1 MTFGRVLSLAAVL
14 ATLAGS
20 APAQTTGAQ
29 AAVEF
34 QKILDSYSRALDA
47 NDVEA
52 LVGLYTPNGVFMRE
66 DMAAVVGRDALRA
79 SYKDVFATLKVNLA
93 FKVQEA
99 EQSGDLGWARS
110 LSTGKVKVLASGAE
124 TAESYN
130 QLVVFRKEG
139 GAWKIR
145 SYLYAS
151 DKAVPGQVP
160 K

>member
-1 MTFGRVLSLAAVL
+1 MSLSRRALSLAAVL
-14 ATLAGS
+14 IALAGS
-20 APAQTTGAQ
+20 AHAQ

-34 QKILDSYSRALDA
+34 QRILDTYARALGG
-47 NDVEA
+47 NDVDG
-52 LVGLYTPNGVFMRE
+52 LVGLYTADGVFIRD
-66 DMAAVVGRDALRA
+66 DMKPVVGREALRA

-93 FKVQEA
+93 FNVQEA

-110 LSTGKVKVLASGAE
+110 VSTGKVKVLATGKE

-130 QLVVFRKEG
+130 QLVVFKKEG

-151 DKAVPGQVP
+151 SK
-160 K
+160 

>member
-14 ATLAGS
+14 AALAGS
-20 APAQTTGAQ
+20 AHAQ
-29 AAVEF
+29 ASAEF
-34 QKILDSYSRALDA
+34 QKILDAYSKALDA
-47 NDVEA
+47 NDVET
-52 LVGLYTPNGVFMRE
+52 LVGLYSADGVFMRE
-66 DMAAVVGRDALRA
+66 DMPAVVGRDALRA
-79 SYKDVFATLKVNLA
+79 SYKDVFTALKVALV

-110 LSTGKVKVLASGAE
+110 LSTGKVKVLATGAE
-124 TAESYN
+124 TTASYN

-139 GAWKIR
+139 GTWKIR

-151 DKAVPGQVP
+151 NKAAPGQVP

>member
-1 MTFGRVLSLAAVL
+1 MTLGRVLSLVAVL

-20 APAQTTGAQ
+20 AHAQ
-29 AAVEF
+29 APAEF
-34 QKILDSYSRALDA
+34 QKILDTYSKALDT
-47 NDVEA
+47 NDVET
-52 LVGLYTPNGVFMRE
+52 LVGLYSADGVFMRE
-66 DMAAVVGRDALRA
+66 DLPAVVGRDALRT
-79 SYKDVFATLKVNLA
+79 SYKDVFAALKVALA

-110 LSTGKVKVLASGAE
+110 LSTGKVKVLATGAE

-151 DKAVPGQVP
+151 NRAAPGQVP

>member
-1 MTFGRVLSLAAVL
+1 MTFARRVLSLAAVL
-14 ATLAGS
+14 VALAG
-20 APAQTTGAQ
+20 AAQ
-29 AAVEF
+29 AQAVAEF
-34 QKILDSYSRALDA
+34 QKILDAYSKALDA
-47 NDVEA
+47 NDVET
-52 LVGLYTPNGVFMRE
+52 LVGLYTADGVFMRE

-79 SYKDVFATLKVNLA
+79 SYKEVFATLKVSLG

-130 QLVVFRKEG
+130 QLVVFKKEG

-151 DKAVPGQVP
+151 SKAAPGQVP